1 MKKRKQKSKDNFIK
15 KVSIVFA
22 ALLGIMTVTVVILNQ
37 TSDTLDYKSFQEVD
51 SYEKVNEIEDQK
63 FSLYFYSESCGACKS
78 IKNSSLSFF
87 DDNRDNLP
95 VYMLDASTI
104 RGSRDSLDLPQ
115 GESLTSTPTLM
126 IVEYGVI
133 VQFLVG
139 TVEIQ
144 DYIDNY

>member
-37 TSDTLDYKSFQEVD
+37 TSDTLDYKSFQAVD

-63 FSLYFYSESCGACKS
+63 FSLYFYSESCGACQS
-78 IKNSSLSFF
+78 IKNTSLSFF